1 MKFGTHPFEKFD
13 STLNK
18 IHYVK
23 SVQMRSIFWSVFSC
37 IPIFLIYG
45 VNLRIQSEY
54 RKIRARKYSV
64 FGHFSRS
71 ECFHFK
77 GVRKRLKKNKFSN
90 DYQILCNKCDG
101 FQSRRATQSSAPAF
115 FKMVPRF
122 QLPFAQ
128 HFKNN
133 PKFTPH
139 CFESLTFSK
148 LNIIL
153 ATAETYT
160 EPSQTSKMELFAK
173 IVNSCKPLT
182 IFAKCFI
189 LDTRQ
194 CSEYAPALDLTRLDN
209 VRDLF
214 SYL

>member
-1 MKFGTHPFEKFD
+1 MITWFFLTSAMD
-13 STLNK
+13 SK
-18 IHYVK
+18 
-23 SVQMRSIFWSVFSC
+23 
-37 IPIFLIYG
+37 
-45 VNLRIQSEY
+45 
-54 RKIRARKYSV
+54 A
-64 FGHFSRS
+64 
-71 ECFHFK
+71 
-77 GVRKRLKKNKFSN
+77 
-90 DYQILCNKCDG
+90 DG
-101 FQSRRATQSSAPAF
+101 ATQLSAPAF

-122 QLPFAQ
+122 QLLFAQ

-153 ATAETYT
+153 ATVETYT

-173 IVNSCKPLT
+173 IVNSWKPLT